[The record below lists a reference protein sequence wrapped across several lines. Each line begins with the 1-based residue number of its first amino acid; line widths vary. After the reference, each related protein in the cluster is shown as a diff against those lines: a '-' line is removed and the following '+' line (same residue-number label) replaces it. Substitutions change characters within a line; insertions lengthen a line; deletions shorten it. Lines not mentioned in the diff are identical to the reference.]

1 MENSSFLVPAAVWLA
16 IFPLAHLV
24 HFAEEYWCGGGY
36 PAYLFRLRGV
46 RLSTKRFL
54 IFQTLFFVFFVA
66 VGLISYQL
74 DFPQF
79 MITLLGGLF
88 LCNGLSHTV
97 TAIWDRRYGPGLV
110 SSALLWVPLGISA
123 IVAMFGQI
131 PNTQFAI
138 AAVVG
143 FSINGAV
150 ALVTM
155 RGGKLR

>member
-1 MENSSFLVPAAVWLA
+1 MA
-16 IFPLAHLV
+16 
-24 HFAEEYWCGGGY
+24 
-36 PAYLFRLRGV
+36 
-46 RLSTKRFL
+46 
-54 IFQTLFFVFFVA
+54 
-66 VGLISYQL
+66 
-74 DFPQF
+74 
-79 MITLLGGLF
+79 
-88 LCNGLSHTV
+88 
-97 TAIWDRRYGPGLV
+97 AIWDRGYGPGLV